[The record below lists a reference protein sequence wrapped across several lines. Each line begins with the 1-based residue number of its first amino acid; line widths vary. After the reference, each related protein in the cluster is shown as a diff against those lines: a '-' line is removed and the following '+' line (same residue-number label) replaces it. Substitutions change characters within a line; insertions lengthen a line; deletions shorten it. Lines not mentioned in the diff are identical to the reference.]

1 MVDEAIPDKTA
12 PGRKVGLTFALAVW
26 LGTWVCCGLAIVYFY
41 NLWGSIHYPFASR
54 SQQIII
60 AFRTALIATI
70 ISSGISWL
78 VTGSNPR
85 LGIRMLRAALTTQA
99 TLTVFAVSGLRFAI
113 ATRQLPIVDWGFP
126 ATFFAEYNWLT
137 FILEVAPATSVGVSF
152 LLYLCSNVLPDR
164 AAR

>member
-12 PGRKVGLTFALAVW
+12 PGPKVGLTFALAVW

-70 ISSGISWL
+70 I
-78 VTGSNPR
+78 
-85 LGIRMLRAALTTQA
+85 
-99 TLTVFAVSGLRFAI
+99 
-113 ATRQLPIVDWGFP
+113 
-126 ATFFAEYNWLT
+126 
-137 FILEVAPATSVGVSF
+137 FIGD
-152 LLYLCSNVLPDR
+152 LLAGDR
-164 AAR
+164 